1 MPQGA
6 CCCNLYLNAL
16 TSQEGEDVPQRGMLY
31 FYLNALTSQEGED
44 APPKACCCNCLFR
57 RPFSQYCLREVM
69 VAQIG
74 QFLHRFVIRKA
85 IGFHHIGIVA
95 KAPHI

>member
-16 TSQEGEDVPQRGMLY
+16 TSPK
-31 FYLNALTSQEGED
+31 GED
-44 APPKACCCNCLFR
+44 APQGARCYIILFGC
-57 RPFSQYCLREVM
+57 PLFQYRLREVM